1 MKIRFQKAVDSL
13 ATMIYFYSFINSK
26 VPLTAFVMICSL
38 TLSNQKWKVICLLA
52 LKKWLRKNWPTPGW
66 QLWYDPTHS
75 WPNYEAMQF
84 LKVIKI
90 RYLDTRSTGHL
101 LNHTASFAQILLNL
115 TKSLDVVLENICNFY
130 SKLLQALDNLWKVF
144 AIVILNIL

>member
-1 MKIRFQKAVDSL
+1 
-13 ATMIYFYSFINSK
+13 MIYLYSFINSK
-26 VPLTAFVMICSL
+26 VPLTAFVMALVMIFSL

-52 LKKWLRKNWPTPGW
+52 LKKWLRKNWPMPGW
-66 QLWYDPTHS
+66 QLCYDPTHS

-101 LNHTASFAQILLNL
+101 LNHTASFAQNSFQFDQIFGCCYWKYLQFLTVIQDSWSGLLIQKWSFCEKKKFFGLN
-115 TKSLDVVLENICNFY
+115 Y
-130 SKLLQALDNLWKVF
+130 QNLW
-144 AIVILNIL
+144 